1 MDGPVCEELAG
12 AVQRKCF
19 ISVFDRDSREIPLP
33 PPPRPSW
40 NGARG
45 RGWKNLITP
54 GEGAAVAALTNTVD
68 HGKQSSV
75 FPIRVVPRSLE
86 TPVSATTTPCITRF
100 IPFYSLT
107 PGINNDLSRSIDVDV
122 YRERY

>member
-19 ISVFDRDSREIPLP
+19 ISVFDRDSCEIPH
-33 PPPRPSW
+33 RGKRGERTRMEKSHYAWGGGGGGGSHQHRTSW
-40 NGARG
+40 ETIFRFSYPLFRAR
-45 RGWKNLITP
+45 WK
-54 GEGAAVAALTNTVD
+54 
-68 HGKQSSV
+68 
-75 FPIRVVPRSLE
+75 

>member
-19 ISVFDRDSREIPLP
+19 ISVFDRDAVDREGREDADGKISLRLGRRRLSPTPYIMGNNLP
-33 PPPRPSW
+33 FFLS
-40 NGARG
+40 
-45 RGWKNLITP
+45 
-54 GEGAAVAALTNTVD
+54 
-68 HGKQSSV
+68 
-75 FPIRVVPRSLE
+75 VVPCSLE
-86 TPVSATTTPCITRF
+86 SPVSATTTPCITRF